1 MTFLLDTLLDPVVQD
16 AKLEKFVELAKP
28 FCMNIPRSKKHVS
41 IILRKGRMLALG
53 TNAFKG
59 HPMASKLG
67 YRFGEQHS
75 ELNALLKCSQRDKL
89 ILVNVRFNRLGQL
102 RMARPCPLC
111 LPWCVGLF
119 DAVYYTCPAGN
130 LRQLAVQCASVDLA
144 TVDWLSAG

>member
-1 MTFLLDTLLDPVVQD
+1 MRLIPDLLLDPIVHD
-16 AKLEKFVELAKP
+16 TKLDRIIELAKP

-89 ILVNVRFNRLGQL
+89 ILVNVRFNKLEQL

-119 DAVYYTCPAGN
+119 DEVYYTCPVGN
-130 LRQLAVQCASVDLA
+130 LRRLTVQCASVDSA
-144 TVDWLSAG
+144 TVDWLSTG